1 MEKISIDESQL
12 FVLRK
17 NNGSQFRKNVLI
29 TVDNPGAY
37 NAIKPII
44 CALEGDGRCGSIS
57 VIASGIAGEN
67 FQRDFGDRF
76 ARICNNTGLFL
87 SDLDGLFSDVHL
99 SPDIIICSISAIN
112 GPESVAL
119 YAGKSVFGAKKIYV
133 IFDAWGALGNIF
145 KVPELKKKV
154 LFTLFIIFI
163 YRMGAHVPTPGV
175 DGHAL
180 SEFFHQLP

>member
-145 KVPELKKKV
+145 KDNPPGNKKV
-154 LFTLFIIFI
+154 
-163 YRMGAHVPTPGV
+163 
-175 DGHAL
+175 
-180 SEFFHQLP
+180 EFVYVELIKSHGI